1 MQILPFRGYRYNP
14 NRIPNLDD
22 VISLPYDQ
30 FKGSRDDR
38 FHPAASL

>member
-1 MQILPFRGYRYNP
+1 MRILPFRGYRYNP

-30 FKGSRDDR
+30 FKGSPDER
-38 FHPAASL
+38 FHQRHPF